1 MSLKVNA
8 TAWAAVVGTGL
19 LIGYLTM
26 EIILYLATGGKLT
39 FFDLI
44 AMSVANG
51 SW

>member
-19 LIGYLTM
+19 FIGYLTM
-26 EIILYLATGGKLT
+26 EIILYLAGGKLT